1 MGHPVVRAPAGVEG
15 RNSRVWLF
23 NYWCHPER
31 SAAESK
37 DLRFVLPGEAKC
49 IVLELIAILRRQVED
64 GDG

>member
-1 MGHPVVRAPAGVEG
+1 
-15 RNSRVWLF
+15 VWLF

-37 DLRFVLPGEAKC
+37 DLRFVLTGEAKC